1 MDENEQRRL
10 AAYLAGYAH
19 DVLTEWMR
27 IVSVEDDILSP
38 GSPRFQVRA
47 RWQGD
52 GSLIVSESLYGGE
65 NYGQYHVTIHVE
77 PIDVPPIGPEN
88 DPAMIEEMKAPD
100 AYPCA
105 ECLTDPSED
114 PLPWCDCRPEET
126 CPSPG
131 RYPCRR
137 RAHRPQLCPNLPADI
152 PYNIVA
158 GGESLVVTEVQEPSL
173 WTLSEW
179 QHVVMGDVVRLP
191 GRPETEASVGS
202 VSRQARHTDSRE
214 YTGQDGKVRD
224 WVTPHEHEIVFARL
238 ILDGS
243 ERTVNFPLETPVEIL
258 MSASR
263 RAALTVQQAFPGSEL
278 MS

>member
-1 MDENEQRRL
+1 MDENEQRQL

-27 IVSVEDDILSP
+27 IVSVEDDVLSP
-38 GSPRFQVRA
+38 GSPQFQARA

-52 GSLIVSESLYGGE
+52 GSLIVSESPYGGE
-65 NYGQYHVTIHVE
+65 DYGQYHVTIHVE

-88 DPAMIEEMKAPD
+88 DPAMIEEMKA
-100 AYPCA
+100 
-105 ECLTDPSED
+105 
-114 PLPWCDCRPEET
+114 
-126 CPSPG
+126 G
-131 RYPCRR
+131 
-137 RAHRPQLCPNLPADI
+137 DI
-152 PYNIVA
+152 PYNVVM
-158 GGESLVVTEVQEPSL
+158 GGETLVVMEVQEPSL

-179 QHVVMGDVVRLP
+179 QHVIMKDIVRLP

-202 VSRQARHTDSRE
+202 VSRQARHADSRE